1 MTKINELFEESTTKA
16 VEEIDDSSIQAL
28 SELCNKL
35 LEVEGE
41 IVLVFQ
47 QTILRPL
54 TVGYET
60 MDMATSSKIL

>member
-16 VEEIDDSSIQAL
+16 VEDIDDSSIAAL
-28 SELCNKL
+28 
-35 LEVEGE
+35 
-41 IVLVFQ
+41 VLVFQ